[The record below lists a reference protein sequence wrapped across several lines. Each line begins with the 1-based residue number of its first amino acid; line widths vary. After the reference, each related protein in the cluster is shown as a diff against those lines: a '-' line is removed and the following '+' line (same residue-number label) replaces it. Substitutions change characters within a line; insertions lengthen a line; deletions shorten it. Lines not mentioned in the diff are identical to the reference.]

1 MSYTSHI
8 RSLGSYAPTRLVTNK
23 DLEAL
28 MDTSD
33 EWIVQRSGI
42 RERRWVSPGETLCDM
57 ATQASQAALQRAALS
72 ADQIDAI
79 IFCSLMSDYVFPGTG
94 CLLQRSLGCKA
105 TIPALDIRN
114 QCSGFLYSLSVA
126 DAWIR
131 SGMYQRVL
139 VSAAEIHS
147 TGLNISTAGRDV
159 AVLFGDAAASC
170 IVERAS
176 DPTSVILDHFLA
188 AEGQHA
194 DRLCL
199 KEPSPNSHPRLG
211 PSTVITTDFYPHMD
225 GSFVFKNAVSRM
237 TEAARTI
244 LERNGKSTED
254 VAFVIPHQANLRISH
269 AVMEQLGL
277 PLTKTHHTLD
287 RFGNTTAASIPLT
300 LAEALERG
308 LVKRGELVLLL
319 AFGSGF
325 TWGSSLLRL

>member
-1 MSYTSHI
+1 MSYTSSI
-8 RSLGSYAPTRLVTNK
+8 RCLGSYAPPRVVTNK
-23 DLEAL
+23 DLEKL
-28 MDTSD
+28 MDTTD

-57 ATQASQAALQRAALS
+57 ASRASRAALEKAALS
-72 ADQIDAI
+72 ANDVDAI
-79 IFCSLMSDYVFPGTG
+79 IFCSLMSDFVFPGTG
-94 CLLQRSLGCKA
+94 CLLQRELGCKA

-139 VSAAEIHS
+139 ISAAEIHS

-170 IVERAS
+170 IVERATT
-176 DPTSVILDHFLA
+176 PTSAILDHLLA
-188 AEGQHA
+188 AEGEHA
-194 DRLCL
+194 GRLCL

-211 PSTVITTDFYPHMD
+211 PSTVMTADFYPHMD
-225 GSFVFKNAVSRM
+225 GSFVFKNAVARM
-237 TEAARTI
+237 TQAAKGI
-244 LERNGKSTED
+244 LARNGKTTED
-254 VAFVIPHQANLRISH
+254 LAFVIPHQANLRISQ

-277 PLTKTHHTLD
+277 PLSKTHHTLD

-300 LAEALERG
+300 LNEALERD
-308 LVKRGELVLLL
+308 LVKRGDLVLLL

-325 TWGSSLLRL
+325 TWGSSLLRM

>member
-1 MSYTSHI
+1 
-8 RSLGSYAPTRLVTNK
+8 
-23 DLEAL
+23 

-42 RERRWVSPGETLCDM
+42 HERRWVSPGETLCDM
-57 ATQASQAALQRAALS
+57 ATRASAAALQKAGLQAN
-72 ADQIDAI
+72 DIDAI

-94 CLLQRSLGCKA
+94 CLLQKSLGCA
-105 TIPALDIRN
+105 STIPALDIRN

-139 VSAAEIHS
+139 VAAAEIHS
-147 TGLNISTAGRDV
+147 TGLNVSTAGRDV

-176 DPTSVILDHFLA
+176 SPTSVILDHFLA

-194 DRLCL
+194 ERLCIT
-199 KEPSPNSHPRLG
+199 EPSPNNHPRLG
-211 PSTVITTDFYPHMD
+211 PTTPFTDDYYPHMD
-225 GSFVFKNAVSRM
+225 GSFVFRNAVQRM

-244 LERNGKSTED
+244 LERNGKSVEE

-269 AVMEQLGL
+269 AVMDQLKL
-277 PLTKTHHTLD
+277 PLSKTHHTLD

-300 LAEALERG
+300 LHEAMERA
-308 LVKRGELVLLL
+308 LVKPGELILLL